1 MANSGSIQKSRKA
14 LQSVAAANK
23 ASIGLPIS
31 RPYISLRASDLQP
44 GVNDIVRTLPPT
56 PVSCMVSSSSR
67 RWFPEP
73 ATIMSD
79 ATEVARPSD
88 EELDLFGITH
98 KGKARAENQDHYLI
112 STVHP
117 QVVIHG
123 TSLES
128 ATELPLRGTR
138 LATVFVLA
146 DGVGGAADGSEAAR
160 LATEAVM
167 RYVSST
173 LRSYHSAGLSS
184 DEDLLANLKA
194 AALEAHDAV
203 KAESALRT
211 DRRKMATTLTV
222 AIVIWPWAYV
232 VQVGDSRCYVHTNGE
247 LMQITRDQTVGQA
260 LVDQGVMP
268 AERLVNS
275 PLKHVL
281 ASAIGADEA
290 LPDVTR
296 VSLQDR
302 GSLILL
308 CSDGLTKHVDD
319 DEIAAAASTMTS
331 CEQLCTELLDLA
343 MSRGGSDN
351 ITIVAGRAPL
361 TNT

>member
-1 MANSGSIQKSRKA
+1 M
-14 LQSVAAANK
+14 
-23 ASIGLPIS
+23 
-31 RPYISLRASDLQP
+31 
-44 GVNDIVRTLPPT
+44 
-56 PVSCMVSSSSR
+56 
-67 RWFPEP
+67 FPEP
-73 ATIMSD
+73 VTIMPD
-79 ATEVARPSD
+79 AAAVPRPTDDEV
-88 EELDLFGITH
+88 DLFGITH
-98 KGKARAENQDHYLI
+98 QGKVRTENQDHYLI

-117 QVVIHG
+117 QVVIHD
-123 TSLES
+123 TSIKS
-128 ATELPLRGTR
+128 APELPLRGTR
-138 LATVFVLA
+138 LATVLVLA

-173 LRSYHSAGLSS
+173 LRSYHSAGLST
-184 DEDLLANLKA
+184 DEDLLIALKGA
-194 AALEAHDAV
+194 AFEAHDAV
-203 KAESALRT
+203 RAESALRP
-211 DRRKMATTLTV
+211 DRRRMATTLTV
-222 AIVIWPWAYV
+222 GIVIWPWAYV
-232 VQVGDSRCYVHTNGE
+232 VQVGDSRCYIYSRGE

-268 AERLVNS
+268 PERLVNS

-296 VSLQDR
+296 VNMKER

-319 DEIAAAASTMTS
+319 EEIASAASTMTS
-331 CEQLCTELLDLA
+331 CKQICTDLLDLA

-361 TNT
+361 SKK